1 MELLLNKLL
10 LLSLELDVQIGLLI
24 LGMVVLI
31 ITIIILT
38 IIKKAKK

>member
-1 MELLLNKLL
+1 MNLL
-10 LLSLELDVQIGLLI
+10 LLLDLSIDIQLGLLI
-24 LGMVVLI
+24 LGIFILV

>member
-10 LLSLELDVQIGLLI
+10 FLSLELDVQIGLLI